1 LCSSL
6 LVQGFTEALVVPGD
20 IAEAVTATS
29 TLAAVLVV
37 ATAAPAV
44 ITAVALG
51 VTVVVALEV
60 TMVAALVVMA
70 VVAVVAVL
78 NCHTTILPNVQST

>member
-6 LVQGFTEALVVPGD
+6 LVQGFTETLVVLGD

-37 ATAAPAV
+37 TTAAPAV

-51 VTVVVALEV
+51 VTVVVALEGIP
-60 TMVAALVVMA
+60 VAALVVMA
-70 VVAVVAVL
+70 VQVAVT
-78 NCHTTILPNVQST
+78 NGSGKY